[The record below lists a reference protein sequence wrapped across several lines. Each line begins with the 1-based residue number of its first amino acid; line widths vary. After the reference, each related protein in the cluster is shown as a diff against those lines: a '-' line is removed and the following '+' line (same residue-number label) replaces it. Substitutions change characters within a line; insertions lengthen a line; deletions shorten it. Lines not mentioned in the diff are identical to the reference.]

1 MGKFIHGQRHTR
13 LYSIW
18 TDMKSRCCNAK
29 RAKYARYGGRGIK
42 VCAEWLND
50 FQAFYDWAMANGY
63 SDDLTIDRINN
74 DGDYSPENCR
84 WITMK
89 EQASN
94 KSTNHLITHDR
105 QTFTIA
111 EWARRTGIPREVLK
125 DRICRYGWKPDR
137 ALTTPVRKHKIYN
150 KGVNLNGR

>member
-1 MGKFIHGQRHTR
+1 MGKITHGKRHTR

-18 TDMKSRCCNAK
+18 TDMKTRCNNPK
-29 RAKYARYGGRGIK
+29 RDKYARYGARGIT
-42 VCAEWLND
+42 VCEEWLNN

-63 SDDLTIDRINN
+63 ADNLTIDRKDN
-74 DGDYSPENCR
+74 DKGYSPENCR

-94 KSTNHLITHDR
+94 KSTNHLITHDG
-105 QTFTIA
+105 QTCTIA
-111 EWARRTGIPREVLK
+111 EWARKTGISREVLK
-125 DRICRYGWKPDR
+125 DRICRYGWDSDR

-150 KGVNLNGR
+150 KGAK